1 LGVGMADDGG
11 VFIGGEGIPEFIKGV
26 GKDEATKNIVGDSS
40 NSLKRISIR
49 GSVFRCMQGNTE
61 LSKDERKFQYWVI
74 VNGSGVQ
81 RSYYDKPYVHGSGD
95 SPACWSSN
103 NRTPDE
109 DVEEPM
115 AASCM
120 HCPSNIRG
128 SGSNNSRACKYYRR
142 LAVVMADDIQGDIY
156 QVILPSTT
164 IFGTGENYKWPL
176 DQYVKF
182 LDGKKVPISTV
193 VTEAKFDSDSGMPK
207 LTFSP
212 IRPLSEEEYGTISK
226 RMKEE
231 NARHAVLFT
240 LPKTTNDRVNTT
252 TPNIIDFKQY
262 THGE

>member
-1 LGVGMADDGG
+1 MADDGG

-109 DVEEPM
+109 DV
-115 AASCM
+115 S
-120 HCPSNIRG
+120 SYI
-128 SGSNNSRACKYYRR
+128 
-142 LAVVMADDIQGDIY
+142 
-156 QVILPSTT
+156 T
-164 IFGTGENYKWPL
+164 
-176 DQYVKF
+176 
-182 LDGKKVPISTV
+182 
-193 VTEAKFDSDSGMPK
+193 
-207 LTFSP
+207 
-212 IRPLSEEEYGTISK
+212 
-226 RMKEE
+226 
-231 NARHAVLFT
+231 
-240 LPKTTNDRVNTT
+240 
-252 TPNIIDFKQY
+252 
-262 THGE
+262 